1 MSDMLIWL
9 DGKLVPREQ
18 ATVSVFDHGLLYGDG
33 VFEGIRVYS
42 RRVFRLEQHLDRL
55 YDSAKAIAL
64 DIPMDRAALV
74 DAVAATIKANQKE
87 NGYIR
92 LVVTRGVGD
101 LGVDP
106 TRCPRA
112 TVFVIVTDIQVYP
125 AELYARGVK
134 VITSATR
141 QVSHEAFDARVKSLN
156 YLKNVLAKIDANRA
170 GAQEAI
176 LLNAGGFVGECTADN
191 LFVVKN
197 GTLLTPSPQDGALEG
212 ITRGALLELAGEAR
226 LVLTTGGTGFAP
238 RDVTPE
244 ATRRVLERDA
254 PGVAEAIR
262 ADAAARTPHALLSRG
277 LAGLRSSTLIVNLP
291 GSPGGCRDGFA
302 VLRPALAHALELA
315 AGDRDTAHRQT

>member
-1 MSDMLIWL
+1 MTPMQIWI
-9 DGKLVPREQ
+9 DGRLVAPEQ

-33 VFEGIRVYS
+33 VFEGIRIYN
-42 RRVFRLEQHLDRL
+42 RRIFRLAQHLDRL
-55 YDSAKAIAL
+55 WDSAKAIAL
-64 DIPMDRAALV
+64 EIPMDRAAMVEALTG
-74 DAVAATIKANQKE
+74 TIKANQKP

-106 TRCPRA
+106 TKCAKP
-112 TVFVIVTDIQVYP
+112 TVFIIVTDIQVYP

-176 LLNAGGFVGECTADN
+176 LLNAEGFVGECKADN
-191 LFVVKN
+191 LFVVKH
-197 GTLLTPSPQDGALEG
+197 GALLTPSPQDGALEG

-226 LVLTTGGTGFAP
+226 IPAREKRLTRYDVYTADECFLSGTGAEVMP
-238 RDVTPE
+238 IAEVDGRKIGTITPGPVTKTLSE
-244 ATRRVLERDA
+244 AF
-254 PGVAEAIR
+254 
-262 ADAAARTPHALLSRG
+262 HALVR
-277 LAGLRSSTLIVNLP
+277 R
-291 GSPGGCRDGFA
+291 
-302 VLRPALAHALELA
+302 E
-315 AGDRDTAHRQT
+315 GDPVF

>member
-1 MSDMLIWL
+1 
-9 DGKLVPREQ
+9 
-18 ATVSVFDHGLLYGDG
+18 
-33 VFEGIRVYS
+33 
-42 RRVFRLEQHLDRL
+42 VFRLDGHLDRL

-74 DAVAATIKANQKE
+74 EAIAATIKANKKE

-106 TRCPRA
+106 TKCPKA

-176 LLNAGGFVGECTADN
+176 MLNAEGFVGECSADN
-191 LFVVKN
+191 LFVVKH
-197 GTLLTPSPQDGALEG
+197 GMLLTPSPQDGALEG

-226 LVLTTGGTGFAP
+226 IPAREKRLTRYDVYTADECFLSGTGAEVMP
-238 RDVTPE
+238 IAEVDGRMIGTATPGPVTKQ
-244 ATRRVLERDA
+244 LSDA
-254 PGVAEAIR
+254 F
-262 ADAAARTPHALLSRG
+262 HALVRK
-277 LAGLRSSTLIVNLP
+277 
-291 GSPGGCRDGFA
+291 
-302 VLRPALAHALELA
+302 E
-315 AGDRDTAHRQT
+315 GDPIW